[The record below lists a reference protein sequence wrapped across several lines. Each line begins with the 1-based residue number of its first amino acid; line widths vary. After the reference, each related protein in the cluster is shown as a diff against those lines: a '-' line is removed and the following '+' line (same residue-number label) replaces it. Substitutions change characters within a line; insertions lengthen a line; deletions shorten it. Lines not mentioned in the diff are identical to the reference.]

1 MAVPSYTEDLTDIDT
16 NLAESVTG
24 YVAYGGGAAGLGAG
38 ADFAMQGTNCI
49 DKQITNAEKGIL
61 YNKGTGITMG
71 TGDHTFIW
79 HFTAT
84 PGVTDTL
91 ALRGAVVNIG
101 NATTAFV
108 KYHVEGKA
116 TFGAGGRVGKCYVVD
131 QTVQTAN
138 TGSIPYR
145 TLVGTPNGTLQ
156 YFGSGLNTTATVKSA
171 NMGLDATRY
180 GTGAY
185 ITAGDVTTPATFAGF
200 STQSDAIANRWGILT
215 DLGGSFELQ
224 GYFVVGQNNGGT
236 ATLAYF
242 EDTDVTINIVDTVH
256 SATDFTRFLFDHA
269 STIAKWTNISITALG
284 TNNKG
289 YLEVLNT
296 ATQFDIV
303 GGTFTGFGTTT
314 LLAACSADGTTWR
327 TSDQI
332 ILTGATLDNCL
343 IDKSSSTSAVT
354 TADLDDLTLNNFVG
368 DGTGHAVEL
377 SSIGG
382 GTMAWNNT
390 FDTTTY
396 ATVDG
401 STGNEA
407 IYVNVG
413 SGSLTINVTAGATV
427 PTIRTAGATITVV
440 AGAVTLKVTAT
451 TDDGTPVQSA
461 LVLLRASDGTGPFP
475 FQETVTITN
484 SGTTATVTHTSH
496 GMLSNDYAQIRAAS
510 LAANNGVWQ
519 ITVINTN
526 SYSYTMNSTPGANPT
541 GTILSTFAA
550 LYGLTDVNGVIS
562 TSRVYSADQ
571 PVVGW
576 SRKSTTAPFLKQGI
590 LTGEVL
596 AASGYTSTG
605 VMVSDQ

>member
-16 NLAESVTG
+16 GLAETVTG
-24 YVAYGGGAAGLGAG
+24 YVAYGGGGAGLGAG
-38 ADFAMQGTNCI
+38 ADFAMQGTNCV
-49 DKQITNAEKGIL
+49 DKQITAAEKGIL

-84 PGVTDTL
+84 PGVTDSL
-91 ALRGAVVNIG
+91 ANRGAVVNIG

-156 YFGSGLNTTATVKSA
+156 YFGSGLKTIASVKSA

-200 STQSDAIANRWGILT
+200 STQNDAIANRWGILT

-224 GYFVVGQNNGGT
+224 GYFAVGQNNAGT

-242 EDTDVTINIVDTVH
+242 EDSDVSINIVDTVH

-269 STIAKWTNISITALG
+269 STIAKWTNIGVTALG

-314 LLAACSADGTTWR
+314 LLDTCTADGTTWR

-332 ILTGATLDNCL
+332 ILTGGATLDNCL
-343 IDKSSSTSAVT
+343 IDKSSATAAVSVSTL
-354 TADLDDLTLNNFVG
+354 ADINDNTFVS
-368 DGTGHAVEL
+368 DGTGYAVDLGTINSTL
-377 SSIGG
+377 S
-382 GTMAWNNT
+382 MNWNN
-390 FDTTTY
+390 DDSAY
-396 ATVDG
+396 AATDG
-401 STGNEA
+401 ATGNET
-407 IYVNVG
+407 IKVNVG
-413 SGSLTINVTAGATV
+413 NSFVLTINVGAGYTT
-427 PTIRTAGATITVV
+427 PTIHNNGAGTVTVV
-440 AGAVTLKVTAT
+440 AGQVTT
-451 TDDGTPVQSA
+451 
-461 LVLLRASDGTGPFP
+461 LVIVKDSDGTLL
-475 FQETVTITN
+475 
-484 SGTTATVTHTSH
+484 TTQDANV
-496 GMLSNDYAQIRAAS
+496 LLEAAS
-510 LAANNGVWQ
+510 GGPLAVGTDIIKGV
-519 ITVINTN
+519 
-526 SYSYTMNSTPGANPT
+526 
-541 GTILSTFAA
+541 
-550 LYGLTDVNGVIS
+550 TDVNGEIQDIRS
-562 TSRVYSADQ
+562 LASNQ
-571 PVVGW
+571 PVTGW
-576 SRKSTTAPFLKQGI
+576 VRKGTGTPYYKEFPLQGTIDSANGLTLTAQMI
-590 LTGEVL
+590 DDE
-596 AASGYTSTG
+596 
-605 VMVSDQ
+605 